1 MSADLDELFEV
12 HILRFPLPLF
22 ERSRRHM
29 EALTR
34 EFEFI
39 AEGDTAGTPARLI
52 ALVERVGTRFA
63 GLNDAAEARVEE
75 ALLRGDDH
83 VDVVYRVPRAASDA
97 CVELNAMLDEADDFC
112 RHGELLTLATPGD
125 QVAFRRWF
133 LDEFVTQLA
142 GGAPTAWPGER
153 ADRAGSSP
161 NRPGPS

>member
-1 MSADLDELFEV
+1 MSPGVDELVEV
-12 HILRFPLPLF
+12 RILRFPVPLF

-29 EALTR
+29 EELTR
-34 EFEFI
+34 EFQFI
-39 AEGDTAGTPARLI
+39 AKGDTAGTPARLI

-63 GLNDAAEARVEE
+63 GLNDTAASRVED
-75 ALLRGDDH
+75 ALKRGEEQ

-97 CVELNAMLDEADDFC
+97 CAELNAMLDEADDFC

-142 GGAPTAWPGER
+142 GGAPTAWPG
-153 ADRAGSSP
+153 APP
-161 NRPGPS
+161 NRDQSSASSASN